1 MNWGIPAYAGMAVLG
16 SNKSHHDLH
25 AVPRLYIISLQ
36 SIESTIIAFS
46 IKNERA
52 EELVR
57 TLAQREGI
65 SITGTIKLA
74 VTNELQRKEA
84 VSPDTRRDA
93 ILDRLADYVLAQGLS
108 ASSLRPLAKAAQTSD
123 RMLLYY
129 FSDKAEIIAATLDR
143 ISLRLVGV
151 MNEQTA
157 QTPLPLDQL
166 RPKLLAIV
174 LADAM
179 WPYMRLWLEIA
190 SLAARGDVFY
200 RSVGEQIA
208 RGFLAWGAAQL
219 DSASETDAANLLIM
233 IEGTVL
239 LKSVGLDDVC
249 RQAL

>member
-1 MNWGIPAYAGMAVLG
+1 MAPSAL
-16 SNKSHHDLH
+16 
-25 AVPRLYIISLQ
+25 
-36 SIESTIIAFS
+36 
-46 IKNERA
+46 
-52 EELVR
+52 
-57 TLAQREGI
+57 
-65 SITGTIKLA
+65 
-74 VTNELQRKEA
+74 
-84 VSPDTRRDA
+84 DTRRDA

-129 FSDKAEIIAATLDR
+129 FSDKAEIIAATLNR

-151 MNEQTA
+151 MDEQA
-157 QTPLPLDQL
+157 AKTPLPLDQL
-166 RPKLLAIV
+166 QPKLLAIV

-190 SLAARGDVFY
+190 SLAARGDAFY

-208 RGFLAWGAAQL
+208 RGFLAWGASQL
-219 DSASETDAANLLIM
+219 DSASDDVREADAANLLIM

-249 RQAL
+249 RRAL